1 MASGFAV
8 VSVRQRPAATPLP
21 VCMPCRPAGQ
31 RRQRAAQGR
40 SGAGNISNQLRTLK
54 LSRPA
59 GQRRQRAAQGRSG
72 AGSRGERRA
81 AAGET
86 SGHLCGAA
94 GLECDVQESARV
106 LSKVRCF
113 TGGCRRR
120 FLVHGCLLRMQPFCV
135 CRVSSYQACFELQE
149 QLEAQR
155 SAVAESNA
163 ALAAAQSQIR
173 RLEVRR
179 EAPCIGVAALLAC
192 GCCPAWQD
200 LPGLRDSTTCT
211 ETRLCLSIALPP
223 VAG

>member
-1 MASGFAV
+1 MLYAG
-8 VSVRQRPAATPLP
+8 VS
-21 VCMPCRPAGQ
+21 
-31 RRQRAAQGR
+31 QGV
-40 SGAGNISNQLRTLK
+40 A
-54 LSRPA
+54 
-59 GQRRQRAAQGRSG
+59 
-72 AGSRGERRA
+72 
-81 AAGET
+81 
-86 SGHLCGAA
+86 
-94 GLECDVQESARV
+94 
-106 LSKVRCF
+106 KVRCF
-113 TGGCRRR
+113 TAGCLRR
-120 FLVHGCLLRMQPFCV
+120 FLVHGCLPHMQPSWF
-135 CRVSSYQACFELQE
+135 RAYPPIQACFELQE